1 MRDSDFIGKLPY
13 KTIIQV
19 GITACLMSN
28 KNILCVIEIYNVEQ
42 MHPF

>member
-1 MRDSDFIGKLPY
+1 MRDSDFIGNLPY

-19 GITACLMSN
+19 GSTTCIMSN
-28 KNILCVIEIYNVEQ
+28 ENILCVIEIYYVEQ